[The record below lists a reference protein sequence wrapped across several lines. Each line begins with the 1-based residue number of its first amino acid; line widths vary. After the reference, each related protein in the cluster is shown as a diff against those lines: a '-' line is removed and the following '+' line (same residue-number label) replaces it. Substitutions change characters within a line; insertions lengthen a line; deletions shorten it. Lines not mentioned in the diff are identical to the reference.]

1 MILPPHYSANWSS
14 YNPFSLATFPPK
26 CIFFNSEAHQ
36 AASHIQTPS
45 YFLFVYV
52 NVSYPLP
59 LSILSTLGAK
69 IYHFFLAG
77 NSCIAS
83 PTQLP
88 KCSMSPGLLHCLCP
102 LPCRWSQWQMVGQ
115 SLPSVTRLPSS
126 QGDQGRKIIPQ
137 NCNQTVC
144 PKTKKTNF
152 LTKYA
157 QTNHSNF

>member
-1 MILPPHYSANWSS
+1 MA
-14 YNPFSLATFPPK
+14 SLSLVTFPPK

-59 LSILSTLGAK
+59 LSILSTLSAK
-69 IYHFFLAG
+69 IYHFFSGWQQLHCQPYAIAQMFNVPWSLTLPLSPSLQMVSVANG
-77 NSCIAS
+77 WTEPPVCDSATKQSGWPGKKNNSTKLQSDC
-83 PTQLP
+83 LP
-88 KCSMSPGLLHCLCP
+88 KN
-102 LPCRWSQWQMVGQ
+102 QK
-115 SLPSVTRLPSS
+115 
-126 QGDQGRKIIPQ
+126 DQ
-137 NCNQTVC
+137 
-144 PKTKKTNF
+144 F